1 MGAVH
6 DFGALVLSLKEK
18 GRSIADISSNVINK
32 RVRVMFLIFVM
43 SLTWLVLAVFA
54 NAISL
59 LFSKFPTAVLPI
71 NIEILIAIIMGY
83 IIYKKNIKAKIET

>member
-1 MGAVH
+1 
-6 DFGALVLSLKEK
+6 
-18 GRSIADISSNVINK
+18 
-32 RVRVMFLIFVM
+32 MFLIFVM

-71 NIEILIAIIMGY
+71 NIEIIIAIIMGH
-83 IIYKKNIKAKIET
+83 IMYKKELNIFPSVAALIILISLYGLDRQIQ